1 MFPGTTSTSAEIRE
15 ASNSATNL
23 INAAEAQTLIREDL
37 FHLIDV
43 VYERNEVL
51 DRESQFYLE
60 TKHGEFVRNGIGIS
74 NEQKRERYTAIQ
86 ARLNELVMA
95 SRKSINAPAGIWLSQ
110 DELDGIPSDDLAR
123 LDKGEGENAGKQ
135 FLQFRKPHFEI
146 AMAWVKTE
154 EVRKKIYIGNDN
166 RCPENVGRLKEIVL
180 LRDEGSKLLGL
191 RNHVE
196 FKMQIRMAKHREFVD
211 EFLDDLRKKLTP
223 IAIQQ
228 IDGLLKLKRTKLE
241 DENGGKGLDASDPE
255 KKFYVWDYSYYNRL
269 SKEKYHTFDDKK
281 FSESFELNHSLEG
294 MMTIFS
300 QIFGLQFIKISPD
313 QYSEFGDNH
322 VMTWHESVSVFTV
335 WDDEATGGE
344 FRGYLYLDLFPR
356 PHKFNHAGHLAL
368 QRVYFPP
375 LPKPRVLTEQGPHAS
390 RRDKILPLLRP
401 SHEPPSSTANKTF
414 TSRTRGCS
422 LPLPRARA
430 CDPLFVHKD

>member
-1 MFPGTTSTSAEIRE
+1 MFPGTTSTSAEVRE

-51 DRESQFYLE
+51 DRESKFYLE

-74 NEQKRERYTAIQ
+74 DEQKRERYTTIQ

-110 DELDGIPSDDLAR
+110 AELDGIPPDYLAR

-146 AMAWVKTE
+146 AMAWVKKE
-154 EVRKKIYIGNDN
+154 EVRKRIYTGNDN
-166 RCPENVGRLKEIVL
+166 RCPENVGRLKEIIL
-180 LRDEGSKLLGL
+180 LRDEASKLLGL

-223 IAIQQ
+223 IAIRQ

-241 DENGGKGLDASDPE
+241 DESGGKGLDASDPE
-255 KKFYVWDYSYYNRL
+255 KKFYVWDYSYY
-269 SKEKYHTFDDKK
+269 KK
-281 FSESFELNHSLEG
+281 FSEYFELNHSLEG
-294 MMTIFS
+294 MMAIFS

-322 VMTWHESVSVFTV
+322 VMTWHESVSIFTV

-375 LPKPRVLTEQGPHAS
+375 LPKPRVLTKPGPHAS

-401 SHEPPSSTANKTF
+401 SHEPPSSTANKTL
-414 TSRTRGCS
+414 TSRTRGSS
-422 LPLPRARA
+422 LPLSRTRA
-430 CDPLFVHKD
+430 CDSLFVHKD